1 MVVAGGVAAAIES
14 RRNEKEDRDEKKED
28 SMDINKNVL
37 ERLTLLSFTTLAASS
52 SRRGLH
58 ISIDSSTTVTRL
70 RRNLTQ
76 KKKEMTYRTRT
87 CRRRR
92 RR

>member
-1 MVVAGGVAAAIES
+1 
-14 RRNEKEDRDEKKED
+14 
-28 SMDINKNVL
+28 MDINKNVL
-37 ERLTLLSFTTLAASS
+37 ERLTTLLSFTTLAASS

-76 KKKEMTYRTRT
+76 KKKR
-87 CRRRR
+87 
-92 RR
+92 